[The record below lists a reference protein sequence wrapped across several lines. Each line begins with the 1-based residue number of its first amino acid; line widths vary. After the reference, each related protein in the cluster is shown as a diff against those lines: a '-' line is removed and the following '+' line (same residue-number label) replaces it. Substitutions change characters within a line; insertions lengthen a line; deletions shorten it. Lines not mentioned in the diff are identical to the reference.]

1 MKHILISK
9 EKNQYVA
16 NLHCHTTLSDGRK
29 TPEEIRDAYKE
40 QGYSIVAFSDHDNY
54 FDHSDFCTDDFVAI
68 NKELEKFSKKL
79 IKKPMIRILSKM
91 SKKVILLLPTKIL
104 AAVLPESRHRKSSR
118 HLV

>member
-1 MKHILISK
+1 MKYILISK

-68 NKELEKFSKKL
+68 NSFEADISDNVVSSSIFIYYYYYFFTFL
-79 IKKPMIRILSKM
+79 LS
-91 SKKVILLLPTKIL
+91 
-104 AAVLPESRHRKSSR
+104 
-118 HLV
+118 LVDLQCCVSFRYTAK